1 MAEKIK
7 RKGQVDKMEIQVD
20 KMEVLLS
27 VYRYNDKPVSVI
39 GIKSEKT
46 QVRHDIPKASI
57 PADGWFGVASYIK
70 TMPRILDEVRSGLIN
85 NILSGGHE
93 VQFPV
98 LQAAE
103 LPDYADL
110 KHTLERKF
118 IEL

>member
-1 MAEKIK
+1 MATDKTK
-7 RKGQVDKMEIQVD
+7 RKPQVAQAD

-27 VYRYNDKPVSVI
+27 VYRYNGKPVSVI

-46 QVRHDIPKASI
+46 QVGHDISKASL

-85 NILSGGHE
+85 NILSGGQA

-98 LQAAE
+98 LQAVE

-110 KHTLERKF
+110 KHTIVKKL
-118 IEL
+118 IEV